1 MNTALLV
8 GGAATLLG
16 LGGYVVGTWV
26 VYPGRAFSLTLLMFG
41 TALALVGRAGT
52 DETA

>member
-1 MNTALLV
+1 MNTALAV

-16 LGGYVVGTWV
+16 IGGYVAGTSV
-26 VYPGRAFSLTLLMFG
+26 AYPGRAFSLTLLMFG
-41 TALALVGRAGT
+41 TALALVSRAGT